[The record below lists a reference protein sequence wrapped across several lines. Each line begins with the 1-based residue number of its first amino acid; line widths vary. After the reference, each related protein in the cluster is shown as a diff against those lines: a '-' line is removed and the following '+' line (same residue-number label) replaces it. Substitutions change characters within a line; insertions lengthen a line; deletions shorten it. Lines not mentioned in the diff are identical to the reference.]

1 LPPLA
6 IVLHEFQGRRAA
18 SLPAA
23 QYGSLRD
30 ISPTLLA
37 ILKLAEPK
45 QMTDGDLRVAIT
57 K

>member
-1 LPPLA
+1 MSSKAEEPPHYRL
-6 IVLHEFQGRRAA
+6 R
-18 SLPAA
+18 SD
-23 QYGSLRD
+23 GSLRD

-45 QMTDGDLRVAIT
+45 QVTGGDLRLAIT